1 MSEFEFYLTVLQA
14 LESIGAPYMVVGAYG
29 ASAYGVSRSTH
40 DIDLIV
46 DLDSKACDA
55 LSSFFPLPRYY
66 ADPDH
71 FRNSIELGI
80 MFNIIDTSLGLKAD
94 LVPLSREP
102 EYRQAFAR
110 RIRTM
115 VVDSQ
120 GNEFEIWCARPED
133 IIIGKLRA
141 WQEGRS
147 NKHPADIYAML
158 NFLLAGLG
166 SSPLNLE
173 DVTQQAARIG
183 SDALILWREL
193 VTRSQT
199 QIEQRPEPAPDV
211 SDESTNTSA

>member
-1 MSEFEFYLTVLQA
+1 MSEFEFYLAVLQA
-14 LESIGAPYMVVGAYG
+14 LESIGARYMVVGAYG

-55 LSSFFPLPRYY
+55 LSAYFPLPRYY
-66 ADPDH
+66 VDPDH
-71 FRNSIELGI
+71 FRNSIHLGI

-110 RIRTM
+110 RMRAI

-133 IIIGKLRA
+133 IIVGKLRA

-147 NKHPADIYAML
+147 NKHPADIYVML

-166 SSPLNLE
+166 PTQIDLD
-173 DVTQQAARIG
+173 DVARQAARIG
-183 SDALILWREL
+183 SEAVRLWHELLI
-193 VTRSQT
+193 RSQA
-199 QIEQRPEPAPDV
+199 QIEQRPDLGTNV
-211 SDESTNTSA
+211 SDEPDKSL

>member
-1 MSEFEFYLTVLQA
+1 MSEFEFYMAVLQA
-14 LESIGAPYMVVGAYG
+14 LEAIGVRYMVVGAYG

-55 LSSFFPLPRYY
+55 LSAHFPLPRYY

-71 FRNSIELGI
+71 FRNSIDLGT

-102 EYRQAFAR
+102 EYRQAFAQ
-110 RIRTM
+110 RIRAV

-133 IIIGKLRA
+133 IIMGKLRA

-147 NKHPADIYAML
+147 AKHPSDIYAML
-158 NFLLAGLG
+158 NFLLSGLG
-166 SSPLNLE
+166 QIELDLNNI
-173 DVTQQAARIG
+173 TRQAARIG
-183 SDALILWREL
+183 PEALALWGEL
-193 VTRSQT
+193 VTRA
-199 QIEQRPEPAPDV
+199 QIEVKQRPPFDQNPTQEP
-211 SDESTNTSA
+211 DETA